1 MSDQGIIRPSKSAW
15 SSPVVLV
22 NKPDGSIRICIDYR
36 KLNMI
41 SLSDGYPVPRICEV
55 FEQIGNAQYLSRF
68 DLTKGYY
75 QVPLSDDTK
84 EKSAFV
90 TPFGL
95 YEFNVMP
102 FGMNCSLGSSFLLRY
117 ATGCSPSAIC

>member
-1 MSDQGIIRPSKSAW
+1 MQLNDKSDMSDQGIIRPSKSAW

-22 NKPDGSIRICIDYR
+22 NKPGGSIRICIDYR

-41 SLSDGYPVPRICEV
+41 SLSDGYPVPRISEV

-95 YEFNVMP
+95 
-102 FGMNCSLGSSFLLRY
+102 
-117 ATGCSPSAIC
+117 